1 MKHHTRL
8 LAAVLAICAI
18 AAVGATSASATTAN
32 EVDKA
37 FVAEMPMHHE
47 MAIEMAELALDQA
60 EHGKIKSIAEK
71 IIKAQRSEIG
81 RLTKIAKRLGV
92 TPADAHHHMAMMEGL
107 EQLGLTMK
115 QAGMDMDM
123 GMLDGAK
130 PFDRMFIEMM
140 IPHHRGAIRMA
151 RIELRRGKDPEL
163 RTIARAIVSAQ
174 AKEIKEMKG
183 WYAAWYGSPSAAVGM

>member
-8 LAAVLAICAI
+8 LAAVSAICAI
-18 AAVGATSASATTAN
+18 AAVGATSASAGTAN

-37 FVAEMPMHHE
+37 FVDEMPMHHE
-47 MAIEMAELALDQA
+47 MAIEMAEMALDQA
-60 EHGKIKSIAEK
+60 EHGQIKSTARK
-71 IIKAQRSEIG
+71 IIKAQRAEIG
-81 RLTKIAKRLGV
+81 RLTKIAKGLGV
-92 TPADAHHHMAMMEGL
+92 TPADGHDHMAMMEGL
-107 EQLGLTMK
+107 ETLGLTMK

-140 IPHHRGAIRMA
+140 IPHHQGAIRMA

-174 AKEIKEMKG
+174 AKEIKEMKR
-183 WYAAWYGSPSAAVGM
+183 WSAAWYGPPSAAGAM